1 MKATGQ
7 REVSLVD
14 PDSRL
19 MRVDSQRLEVGYNI
33 QTSVDAKQHL
43 IVDYDVINNSTDHH
57 QLTKDALAAK
67 QTLGVDELD
76 VLSDKG
82 FYVEQR
88 CF

>member
-1 MKATGQ
+1 MKSATTFKHQ
-7 REVSLVD
+7 
-14 PDSRL
+14 L
-19 MRVDSQRLEVGYNI
+19 MQSSI
-33 QTSVDAKQHL
+33 L

-82 FYVEQR
+82 FYVEKDISD
-88 CF
+88 CEDNGVTVLCLFLLF